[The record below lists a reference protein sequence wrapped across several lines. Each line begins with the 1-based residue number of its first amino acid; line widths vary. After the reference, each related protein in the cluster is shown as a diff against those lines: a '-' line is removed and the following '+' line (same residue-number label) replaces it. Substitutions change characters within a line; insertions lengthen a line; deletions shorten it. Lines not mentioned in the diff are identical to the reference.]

1 MLDIPI
7 VRPSLRH
14 FPFDCHPEIFSIDVN
29 EYFIVVSF
37 YQDAEVCIWD
47 AVSFKLVNFTLNKN
61 IFCFYLQFLFL
72 TS

>member
-29 EYFIVVSF
+29 EYFIVASF
-37 YQDAEVCIWD
+37 YLDAEVCVWD
-47 AVSFKLVNFTLNKN
+47 AVTYDLVNYKFNIN
-61 IFCFYLQFLFL
+61 IFNIYV
-72 TS
+72 